1 MNRVILII
9 TFLIL
14 VVSCD
19 CVQEVNVL
27 VLTSDSKFPVVDVKV
42 TAGEP
47 QQDSDF
53 GLTDG
58 QGQYLYH
65 NISGGL
71 FECPDVTL
79 TFQKEGFLNQKMKY
93 ESCCITDTVYLS
105 YDLTNNSFE
114 FGDELAEY
122 FSGWLYYQK
131 QTFGE
136 FELSDFR
143 RTTEQNFSDYSAY
156 ASPPEE
162 YHEMIRDYLFY
173 SPDSSKVLDIYS
185 QRTIFEQT
193 ADGGIEALFS
203 VDSEIFYF
211 DLEEGT
217 RNRILFGGYF
227 YTFDDA
233 AWVSNNEILVV
244 GDIQDSTRQLSVWYA
259 NLGTRELKRYA
270 QDVKPKD
277 ELINDYL
284 TKVKLANVNLYLDD
298 Q

>member
-1 MNRVILII
+1 MDRIILTI
-9 TFLIL
+9 TILFLL
-14 VVSCD
+14 FSCD

-27 VLTSDSKFPVVDVKV
+27 VLTPDSKFPIVDVKV

-47 QQDSDF
+47 QPDSDF

-58 QGQYLYH
+58 QGRYQYH

-71 FECPDVTL
+71 FGCPDVTL
-79 TFQKEGFLNQKMKY
+79 TLQKEGFLNQRIKY
-93 ESCCITDTVYLS
+93 KSCCTTDTVFLA
-105 YDLTNNSFE
+105 YDLTNNTFE
-114 FGDELAEY
+114 YGDELTEHL
-122 FSGWLYYQK
+122 SGWLYYQQ

-136 FELSDFR
+136 FELSDFVL
-143 RTTEQNFSDYSAY
+143 TTEQDFSDYSVY
-156 ASPPEE
+156 STPPEE
-162 YHEMIRDYLFY
+162 YHELIRDYLFY
-173 SPDSSKVLDIYS
+173 SSDSTKVLDIYS
-185 QRTIFEQT
+185 QRTAFEQT
-193 ADGGIEALFS
+193 TNGDIEALFS

-211 DLEEGT
+211 DLSERT

-233 AWVSNNEILVV
+233 AWISNNEILVV

-259 NLGTRELKRYA
+259 NLRTKELKRYA
-270 QDVKPKD
+270 QEVRPKD

-284 TKVKLANVNLYLDD
+284 TKVKLANVDLYLDD